1 MKNKT
6 QLLVSLFVVL
16 LSGLGAIAQTQK
28 VSYRIG
34 DNYFINNTVTEDQL
48 ANPIITDAMKFS
60 EIFGMATVMGPKGAP
75 TNIDFKKEFV
85 IAIFQKASDID
96 LSYKT
101 ISLRKTAPK
110 KLLLTY
116 EEKWGKKLTFT
127 MRPFLLLIVNKKHLG
142 DLKLNVIKK

>member
-1 MKNKT
+1 MKNKI

-16 LSGLGAIAQTQK
+16 LSAFGAIAQTKK
-28 VSYRIG
+28 VPYRIG

-96 LSYKT
+96 LSYKAV
-101 ISLRKTAPK
+101 SLTQTAPK
-110 KLLLTY
+110 KLQLTY

-142 DLKLNVIKK
+142 DLKLKVIKK